1 MADKYCSGDCLRCSL
16 QQQVYCAAQHGH
28 AIMAAIPGIVER
40 LENLE
45 ATLSRF
51 GQTKDIIN
59 PLQDGAQKGTG
70 AENRVPESIKNLE

>member
-1 MADKYCSGDCLRCSL
+1 MADKFCSGDCLRCSL

-28 AIMAAIPGIVER
+28 AIMAVVPGIVER
-40 LENLE
+40 LERIE
-45 ATLSRF
+45 AAIARF

-59 PLQDGAQKGTG
+59 PLQDVAQKGAG